1 MEVSYESIHRIENRK
16 NHLKMVRRI
25 RGCPKS
31 KANLFT
37 FLKKDDSIKE

>member
-1 MEVSYESIHRIENRK
+1 MTPVVSTTGCQDS
-16 NHLKMVRRI
+16 

>member
-1 MEVSYESIHRIENRK
+1 MWIINNFLPETPSFWDD
-16 NHLKMVRRI
+16 